1 MNYLRIGIGF
11 KLNSNINE
19 INFPFVEIGALPG
32 YYAA

>member
-1 MNYLRIGIGF
+1 MDYLRTGIGF

-19 INFPFVEIGALPG
+19 INFPFVEISAVPR